1 MKITNDL
8 NLPQPIVDAVIGYEE
23 AYSKGDA
30 DFSVTQLNRPPYI
43 SRLMQDHW
51 DELTE
56 DAADRIWA
64 LLGQSI
70 HGILE
75 KAAGGDYLPEA
86 RLFMAVDKW
95 TISGQI
101 DVCHLE
107 TGLIQD
113 YKVTSVWA
121 IANGPKPE
129 WVQQLN
135 ALALLFFKNGGV
147 PKRLQVAA
155 ILRDWSK
162 TKARRGQ
169 YPFPPKPV
177 QMLDIKMADV
187 SVIYPYLVERCTL
200 QTQALEAKSIDDVPP
215 CTADDMWE
223 RPTVYALMKEGR
235 KSSVKN
241 HDNEDDAQQHMDR
254 LIAEHASKKKKG
266 KAPKLSIQVR
276 PGERIRCMDYCAV
289 APFCPQWQAFNGSGE
304 SS

>member
-1 MKITNDL
+1 MKYTNNL
-8 NLPQPIVDAVIGYEE
+8 NLPRPIVDAIKAFDAKYD
-23 AYSKGDA
+23 KGDA
-30 DFSVTQLNRPPYI
+30 DFSVTELIRPPYMN
-43 SRLMQDHW
+43 RLNRDHW
-51 DELTE
+51 DDLVE
-56 DAADRIWA
+56 DVADNIFR
-64 LLGQSI
+64 LFGQAV
-70 HGILE
+70 HMILE
-75 KAAGGDYLPEA
+75 NATGDDYLPEA

-101 DVCHLE
+101 DVCHID

-121 IANGPKPE
+121 CADGPKVD
-129 WVQQLN
+129 WVQQVN
-135 ALALLFFKNGGV
+135 ALALLFFKNGGI
-147 PKRLQVAA
+147 PKKLQVAA
-155 ILRDWSK
+155 ILRDHSK

-169 YPFPPKPV
+169 YPFPLQPV
-177 QMLDIKMADV
+177 KMLDVKMADM
-187 SVIYPYLVERCTL
+187 SVVYPYLVERCTL
-200 QTQALEAKSIDDVPP
+200 QTQALEAKSINDVPP
-215 CTADDMWE
+215 CTSEEMWE
-223 RPTVYALMKEGR
+223 RPTIYAIMKEGR